1 MKIDNSVIDSLFE
14 ESLSDENTEVN
25 EMIDEVFGSSNN
37 KKSIRIEVIA
47 PNKIKGDNIFEED
60 SEEESREKIEQM
72 LKEAVGSVAVDKVL
86 SDIETEE
93 KFSDYIDDSIY
104 MRNQDINLTGIE
116 SALIRG
122 CRIEKRLNSYR
133 SRSEECKKECEK
145 LMEYEFFQS
154 LAKVM
159 DEEKEIDLFEEN
171 KKIPYTV
178 TEEEYLI
185 IKDNIE
191 NFFKERLKEL
201 RKDALIKEE
210 KSYIIVGETEEGEE
224 RIVGFIDDITK
235 AQKVFESTNLDNKSL
250 SLAIIEY
257 LEEDTNKIILD
268 YEILDTI
275 K

>member
-1 MKIDNSVIDSLFE
+1 MKIDNSVIESLFE

-25 EMIDEVFGSSNN
+25 EMIDEIFGSGTN

-47 PNKIKGDNIFEED
+47 PNKIKGDNIFED
-60 SEEESREKIEQM
+60 DNEEENKEKIEQM
-72 LKEAVGSVAVDKVL
+72 LKEAVGSVVVDKVL

-133 SRSEECKKECEK
+133 NRSEECKKECEK

-154 LAKVM
+154 LARVM
-159 DEEKEIDLFEEN
+159 DEENDIDLFEES
-171 KKIPYTV
+171 KKIPHTV

-191 NFFKERLKEL
+191 NFFKDRLKEL

-224 RIVGFIDDITK
+224 RIIGFIEDIVK
-235 AQKVFESTNLDNKSL
+235 AQEAFENSNLDNKSL

-257 LEEDTNKIILD
+257 LEEEANKIILD
-268 YEILDTI
+268 YEILNTI